1 MVAAGS
7 LVTPG
12 TEIPDGMLAMG
23 APCKVKGPLAGTPAE
38 RWVQMNPA
46 GYQALAQRH
55 RKGVQARVTP
65 GPAGATSSL
74 TGFEPFD
81 GDTVNPSGEV
91 AKQLDGRVIG
101 DCVVRSVILPV
112 QHEAARALVAPLLE
126 APGLVAVVHL
136 GLAGGRARI
145 SLERVAVNV
154 MDYSRPDAHGQVLR
168 DVACAEGGPA
178 AYFSTLPLRETLAAL
193 TAEGIPAA
201 ISNTAGTYL
210 CNESSTRRS
219 HALDLTGPSRS
230 RPASSTCR
238 SLPSMVTAHGL
249 DEPSMDVA
257 MMTRR
262 SRSSCPCSA
271 ASRRRL
277 IR

>member
-1 MVAAGS
+1 
-7 LVTPG
+7 VTPD
-12 TEIPDGMLAMG
+12 P
-23 APCKVKGPLAGTPAE
+23 
-38 RWVQMNPA
+38 
-46 GYQALAQRH
+46 QRH
-55 RKGVQARVTP
+55 IL
-65 GPAGATSSL
+65 L

-81 GDTVNPSGEV
+81 GDSVNPSGEV

-112 QHEAARALVAPLLE
+112 QHEAARAVVAPLLE

-168 DVACAEGGPA
+168 DVACVEGGPA
-178 AYFSTLPLRETLAAL
+178 AYFSTLPLREILAAL

-210 CNESSTRRS
+210 CNDIFYTTLQGLAQRSSPLS
-219 HALDLTGPSRS
+219 AGFLHLPFA
-230 RPASSTCR
+230 
-238 SLPSMVTAHGL
+238 PSMVTAHNL
-249 DEPSMDVA
+249 EEPSMDLA
-257 MMTRR
+257 TMTRAIELLLR
-262 SRSSCPCSA
+262 FICL
-271 ASRRRL
+271 RRRGA
-277 IR
+277 